1 MAPFLLSFRSKRVR
15 VALPFFVRPFFE
27 RFREILE
34 KAALN
39 HSEEAGKLGPGSQGF
54 WCPS

>member
-1 MAPFLLSFRSKRVR
+1 LCDLFSRD
-15 VALPFFVRPFFE
+15 
-27 RFREILE
+27 FREIFE
-34 KAALN
+34 KAPLN